1 MHHRA
6 GDIARKSKQDYTFQ
20 STAKLP
26 QQDYYL
32 DICKEETLTAQ
43 STFIVSD
50 FNATCIT
57 GQEIPFTKPTR
68 LYLTK
73 VQLKYL
79 KKTTIF
85 DVYKGDTEFRT
96 IDGGVEG
103 HNHRERGHNRVD
115 EEV

>member
-6 GDIARKSKQDYTFQ
+6 GDIARKSNKTIPFRVRQN
-20 STAKLP
+20 
-26 QQDYYL
+26 YL
-32 DICKEETLTAQ
+32 NKTTIFDICKEETLTAL

-50 FNATCIT
+50 FNATCTT

-103 HNHRERGHNRVD
+103 HNH
-115 EEV
+115 